1 MQALYV
7 EHIKNEKKKKK
18 KIQHKTNRGP
28 RLI

>member
-18 KIQHKTNRGP
+18 IQHKTNRGP